1 MGGRGG
7 VSMINCSRERE
18 ICNRRTQRWVQQCT
32 ICLGFS
38 RLQPSEK
45 KQFSF
50 FFFLNFISSP
60 CARLDVVRSSLRS
73 STRTKKTK
81 LKLGK
86 NFFLRNPKKK
96 KNKKK
101 THRRENRIIKTKWKN
116 ILKALNKLARHFYR
130 NKVKKKR
137 QKRGGGGGL
146 RSPLALSKKIFY
158 T

>member
-1 MGGRGG
+1 MNTNISTGVGGRGG

-50 FFFLNFISSP
+50 FFFNFDFFSVCSIG
-60 CARLDVVRSSLRS
+60 CCQIVLAFVNENEKNETE
-73 STRTKKTK
+73 TRE
-81 LKLGK
+81 
-86 NFFLRNPKKK
+86 NFFFKKPPK

-101 THRRENRIIKTKWKN
+101 T
-116 ILKALNKLARHFYR
+116 
-130 NKVKKKR
+130 
-137 QKRGGGGGL
+137 QKRESNNKNKMKEYFE
-146 RSPLALSKKIFY
+146 SPE
-158 T
+158 